1 MISPKFLEYLIK
13 FYLLE
18 ICFKTLI
25 SKLFLSYFG
34 YDNLISDINI
44 FVVAL
49 NVGLSIY
56 FLFCT
61 KNILKSELLVILSI
75 FAPFVATSFIYGFKI
90 NILTHVLAL
99 FRFFPIL
106 LSWRFI
112 NDSFLRKISWFIFYL
127 ACFEIL
133 IGFIQFFGGE
143 LVFSFFSPPPRP
155 EIGFSVIKDLENW
168 NRDIFGTFEVQL
180 AYSYFILFTYVL
192 CNKLLKRKLSTYI
205 YGFSSL
211 FVLVA
216 SNSLIVI
223 LLFLLYNISMYSKKI
238 KVNLGLFYL
247 LTFIVSVFLLYF
259 NHESIEDYFSVAYE
273 SNRLGIIL
281 NLSMDFF
288 RNSSFQD
295 VMFGFTND
303 DDLLLNKIF
312 SANNVPTIFIDDN
325 RATAILDVYFV
336 AHLYYFGLFG
346 IFCFVFMLINLTR
359 SVIYSNFEDT
369 ANFKFII
376 SMFSVLLFVN
386 QLFNIEIGN
395 FFIMLLISLSWYL
408 SRSRLSISS

>member
-1 MISPKFLEYLIK
+1 M
-13 FYLLE
+13 
-18 ICFKTLI
+18 
-25 SKLFLSYFG
+25 
-34 YDNLISDINI
+34 
-44 FVVAL
+44 
-49 NVGLSIY
+49 
-56 FLFCT
+56 
-61 KNILKSELLVILSI
+61 
-75 FAPFVATSFIYGFKI
+75 
-90 NILTHVLAL
+90 
-99 FRFFPIL
+99 
-106 LSWRFI
+106 
-112 NDSFLRKISWFIFYL
+112 NDSFLRKISKFIFYL

-143 LVFSFFSPPPRP
+143 LVFSFFSPPIRP

-168 NRDIFGTFEVQL
+168 NGDIFGTFEVQL

-216 SNSLIVI
+216 SNSVIVI
-223 LLFLLYNISMYSKKI
+223 LLFLLYSLSMYSKKI

-259 NHESIEDYFSVAYE
+259 NHESIIDYFSVAYE

-281 NLSMDFF
+281 NLSRDFF

-359 SVIYSNFEDT
+359 SVIYSKFEDT